1 MPYSSNLFFRIYNGD
16 SKASA
21 YPVLLLHGSGGSH
34 LAWPAEVRR
43 LPHHRVLAVDLP
55 GHGKSNTPVCQSLEA
70 LQIAIQS
77 FLLDQQIHKVI
88 MVGHSLGAAA
98 ALSFASNY
106 PEQVCGLFLLACG
119 SRFNIPLDWFTSL
132 LNADRKKSLLSKLAK
147 SYLIQV
153 FLKEGG
159 KNYSHH
165 SFFYLPQPSW
175 RIWEFVRILIRIT
188 NCQGFIVQSIWLMG
202 KMIQSYHR
210 LHCSNSHSGSL
221 MPVITFCQIAV
232 ICCCMK
238 ILRLSAK
245 CFGIFSTESAAI
257 SFFDH

>member
-43 LPHHRVLAVDLP
+43 LPHHRVLAIDLP

-77 FLLDQQIHKVI
+77 FLLDQQIHQVI

-132 LNADRKKSLLSKLAK
+132 LNADRKKILVKQFSQIVFDPSFPHKRRQELLAPLLLLPTSALLADLGICQDFNPHNKL
-147 SYLIQV
+147 SRIHCPVYLVNGQNDAVVPPPALQQLAQWIPHASQYV
-153 FLKEGG
+153 
-159 KNYSHH
+159 
-165 SFFYLPQPSW
+165 LPDCGHM
-175 RIWEFVRILIRIT
+175 L
-188 NCQGFIVQSIWLMG
+188 
-202 KMIQSYHR
+202 
-210 LHCSNSHSGSL
+210 LHENTPLVS
-221 MPVITFCQIAV
+221 
-232 ICCCMK
+232 K
-238 ILRLSAK
+238 ILRDFLDK
-245 CFGIFSTESAAI
+245 I
-257 SFFDH
+257 SRNKLF